1 MEDGRLARLAGRRR
15 PASKSIRRGRTRSC
29 GGVCV
34 CSRIIFRFL
43 MATSLDQIVAATRR
57 RVADAKRS
65 ADLRQL
71 EQRAE
76 QHVPRGFRRAL
87 ATRGLTGPAVIAEL
101 KKASPSR
108 GLIRAHFD
116 PESLARELAAGG
128 AAALSVLTD
137 EEFFQGSL
145 DNLQRASANAKL
157 PCLQKDFIVDEFQLL
172 QARAC
177 CADAI
182 LLIVAVLSQ
191 AELIALGK
199 KSRALGL
206 DVLCEAHN
214 EEELHR
220 AVDAGSDVIGVNNR
234 DLRTFQVDVNTALR
248 LAEII
253 PQDVISVAES
263 GIENGVDIAR
273 LRAAGYQAFLIGES
287 LMKAESPG
295 GALKS
300 LITAAERE
308 EFALSTKGRKLVL

>member
-1 MEDGRLARLAGRRR
+1 
-15 PASKSIRRGRTRSC
+15 
-29 GGVCV
+29 
-34 CSRIIFRFL
+34 
-43 MATSLDQIVAATRR
+43 MAASLDQIVAATRR

-65 ADLRQL
+65 ADLPRL
-71 EQRAE
+71 ERTAE

-87 ATRGLTGPAVIAEL
+87 AAESRIGPAIIAEL

-108 GLIRAHFD
+108 GLIRANFD
-116 PESLARELAAGG
+116 PQALATELQAAG

-145 DNLQRASANAKL
+145 DNLRRASASTKL

-191 AELIALGK
+191 SELIDLAK
-199 KSRALGL
+199 KSRALEL

-214 EEELHR
+214 EDELQR
-220 AVDAGSDVIGVNNR
+220 ALDAGSDVIGVNNR
-234 DLRTFQVDVNTALR
+234 DLRTFKVDVNTALP
-248 LAEII
+248 ASGSDS
-253 PQDVISVAES
+253 QHVISVAES
-263 GIENGVDIAR
+263 GIDNGADIAR
-273 LRAAGYQAFLIGES
+273 LRGAGYKAFLIGES

-295 GALKS
+295 EALET
-300 LITAAERE
+300 LLADAERE
-308 EFALSTKGRKLVL
+308 RSALSTRD

>member
-1 MEDGRLARLAGRRR
+1 
-15 PASKSIRRGRTRSC
+15 
-29 GGVCV
+29 
-34 CSRIIFRFL
+34 
-43 MATSLDQIVAATRR
+43 MAASLDHIVAATRR

-76 QHVPRGFRRAL
+76 RHAPRGLRCAL
-87 ATRGLTGPAVIAEL
+87 AAKSQTGPAIIAEL

-108 GLIRAHFD
+108 GLIRASFN
-116 PESLARELAAGG
+116 PTSLAEELETAG

-145 DNLQRASANAKL
+145 ENLERASASVKL

-177 CADAI
+177 GADAI
-182 LLIVAVLSQ
+182 LLIVVVLSQ
-191 AELIALGK
+191 VELIALSK

-214 EEELHR
+214 EEELSR
-220 AVDAGSDVIGVNNR
+220 AVDAGSDLVGVNNR
-234 DLRTFQVDVNTALR
+234 DLRTFKVDVQTALR
-248 LAEII
+248 LADLI
-253 PQDVISVAES
+253 PQNVISVAES
-263 GIENGVDIAR
+263 GIGNGADIAR
-273 LRAAGYQAFLIGES
+273 LRAAGYEAFLIGES

-295 GALKS
+295 EALKS
-300 LITAAERE
+300 LLSDADREVSAITTNTE
-308 EFALSTKGRKLVL
+308 